1 MDSLE
6 IAEPFLPFP
15 FLLIIQFLRRYE
27 KEPLILI
34 HLSDNWILMAGLKS
48 VLSQSTSV
56 VTRKTGN
63 EYVLVPITNNIA
75 DMNSVYTLN
84 ETGAFIWEQIDGKRC
99 VEEIITRLIN
109 EYDIDKQSAESDVF
123 SFIENM
129 SKYLIIH

>member
-1 MDSLE
+1 MV
-6 IAEPFLPFP
+6 
-15 FLLIIQFLRRYE
+15 Y
-27 KEPLILI
+27 
-34 HLSDNWILMAGLKS
+34 NWNTMAGLKS
-48 VLSQSTSV
+48 ILSHSSSI

-84 ETGAFIWEQIDGKRC
+84 ETGAFIWEQIDGKRS
-99 VEEIITRLIN
+99 VEEIIVALTTV
-109 EYDIDKQSAESDVF
+109 YDIDKQNAESDVY

>member
-1 MDSLE
+1 MV
-6 IAEPFLPFP
+6 
-15 FLLIIQFLRRYE
+15 Y
-27 KEPLILI
+27 
-34 HLSDNWILMAGLKS
+34 NWNTMAGLKS
-48 VLSQSTSV
+48 ILSHSSSI

-84 ETGAFIWEQIDGKRC
+84 ETGAFIWEQIDGKRS
-99 VEEIITRLIN
+99 VEEIIVALTTV
-109 EYDIDKQSAESDVF
+109 YDINKQNAESDVY